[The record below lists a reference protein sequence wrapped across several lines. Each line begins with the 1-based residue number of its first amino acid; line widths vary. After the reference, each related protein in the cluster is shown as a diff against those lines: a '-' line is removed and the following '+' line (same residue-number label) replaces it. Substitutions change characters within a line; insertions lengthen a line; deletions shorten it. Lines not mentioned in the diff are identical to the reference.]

1 MKEEIMGSES
11 KNLVADEDQQLA
23 QKVLSAIKSMK
34 YGTVQ
39 ITVHNARVTQID
51 KIERIRVIK
60 DEQDKSSG
68 N

>member
-1 MKEEIMGSES
+1 MGAEN
-11 KNLVADEDQQLA
+11 KNLITDEDQQLA
-23 QKVLSAIKSMK
+23 QKVLSAIRGMK

-60 DEQDKSSG
+60 DEQVEKNGG

>member
-1 MKEEIMGSES
+1 MGADN
-11 KNLVADEDQQLA
+11 KNLITDEDQQLA
-23 QKVLSAIKSMK
+23 QKVLSAIRGMK

-39 ITVHNARVTQID
+39 ITVHNDRVTQID

-60 DEQDKSSG
+60 DEQVEKNGG